1 MNFISWLHPRLEI
14 VKPYNNFINS
24 FYFSFFEDKLIWAV
38 GVSDYAAW
46 WFEWRLVNLYCE
58 HYIWSSIIWSYI
70 YIILISAAGKC
81 LYLIFNYLWTSLNLT
96 YILINP
102 CFIGKVAVLTFDKSS
117 RDMMKLFWKLAQF
130 EVHLFY
136 CFKLRNSDMVTQR
149 TWQLSQSR
157 KLCIYRYTR

>member
-1 MNFISWLHPRLEI
+1 MGCRCFRLRSLMVWVTACEL
-14 VKPYNNFINS
+14 VLWALY
-24 FYFSFFEDKLIWAV
+24 LIFN
-38 GVSDYAAW
+38 Y
-46 WFEWRLVNLYCE
+46 LILY
-58 HYIWSSIIWSYI
+58 IYI